1 MSSIFSFIILTINRG
16 FKHRSCF
23 ISAVYFL
30 CVSRTFA
37 ISFRFT
43 ASRFSSFALRI
54 HESPPHMYHN
64 GLHLSIL
71 KLSIDTSS
79 FFKET
84 IPPPLSSILS
94 TWFYDQ
100 AKEIATREHL
110 PGQNCP
116 TLPLCFSF
124 QGYKSELRRP
134 RERNRLHSSIFIAT
148 RTQKW
153 FTVKKPECSL
163 SPSLS
168 LSVSFEQ

>member
-23 ISAVYFL
+23 ISLCRLFPPLL

-43 ASRFSSFALRI
+43 APRFSSFALRI
-54 HESPPHMYHN
+54 HESPPNIYHN
-64 GLHLSIL
+64 DLHLSIL

-94 TWFYDQ
+94 TLVLRPSQ
-100 AKEIATREHL
+100 
-110 PGQNCP
+110 GNCNKRA
-116 TLPLCFSF
+116 S
-124 QGYKSELRRP
+124 SRP
-134 RERNRLHSSIFIAT
+134 KLSNPSSLF
-148 RTQKW
+148 
-153 FTVKKPECSL
+153 L
-163 SPSLS
+163 
-168 LSVSFEQ
+168 VSGV

>member
-43 ASRFSSFALRI
+43 APRFSSFALRI

-84 IPPPLSSILS
+84 IPPPLSSILFF
-94 TWFYDQ
+94 T
-100 AKEIATREHL
+100 
-110 PGQNCP
+110 
-116 TLPLCFSF
+116 TLGFTT
-124 QGYKSELRRP
+124 KSRKLQQE
-134 RERNRLHSSIFIAT
+134 SIFPA
-148 RTQKW
+148 K
-153 FTVKKPECSL
+153 TVQPFL
-163 SPSLS
+163 F
-168 LSVSFEQ
+168 VSRFRGIRVN